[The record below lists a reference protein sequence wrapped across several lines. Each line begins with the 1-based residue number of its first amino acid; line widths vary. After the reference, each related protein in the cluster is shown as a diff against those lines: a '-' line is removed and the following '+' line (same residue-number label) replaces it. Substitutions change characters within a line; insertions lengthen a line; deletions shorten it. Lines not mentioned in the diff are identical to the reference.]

1 MTATPERQRN
11 QLQTAPPGQ
20 SQTHHRTQRESDVR
34 QGDRTQNQS
43 DTQATVAVVILAA
56 LQTHKREPP
65 HAASITNLCLKKPP
79 LPILSQIKRRQAL
92 ETPPLETEVSPI
104 EKEPF
109 PPGNAVTTDQPNQ
122 KRNQSHGVANAD
134 PKAYRYLNKP
144 LPPPMQ
150 PGQYAQPGPPRQPSQ
165 PLYTQQAA
173 QLYPQPTYLQPRFA
187 DQPNQKRNQSHGVA
201 NADPKAYRYLNKPLP
216 PPMQPGQYAQPGP
229 PRQPSQPLYAQQ
241 AAQLYPQPTYL
252 QPRFAPQP
260 MNAPPYAQPYTPS
273 KLLRWTPTTTLRT
286 IFSLEGISIADRQH
300 WSNLKKDYPLN
311 F

>member
-1 MTATPERQRN
+1 MSSVPFWCCRFFTCSSPIDKNASPHPQSLLQQAISAVTLTATPERQRN
-11 QLQTAPPGQ
+11 QNQTAPPRQ

-92 ETPPLETEVSPI
+92 ETPPLETEVSRI

-122 KRNQSHGVANAD
+122 KLNQSHGVANAD

-144 LPPPMQ
+144 PPPPMQ

-165 PLYTQQAA
+165 PLYT
-173 QLYPQPTYLQPRFA
+173 
-187 DQPNQKRNQSHGVA
+187 
-201 NADPKAYRYLNKPLP
+201 
-216 PPMQPGQYAQPGP
+216 
-229 PRQPSQPLYAQQ
+229 QQ

-300 WSNLKKDYPLN
+300 WSNLKKDYPL
-311 F
+311 FFLPQ